1 MTDTPMSAAPVPGP
15 AGPSPAVP
23 STVSGGAQIFDR
35 GYRRYAGERTGMA
48 GAVRTLVRH
57 SLRHALGLGR
67 AARFKIVPV
76 GVILMAYLPAFVFI
90 GAAALI
96 PVNTEDF
103 LPTYAG
109 YYGFVAATIYLLAG
123 FVSPELLCADRRT
136 GLLGVYLASPLNRPF
151 YLIGKAIAVF
161 ILLLA
166 VTLGPPLLM
175 LIAFSL
181 QNLGPDGFGNWI
193 ETLVKILI
201 SSAVLGILYTAVS
214 MAIAATTDRIAVA
227 TATTLAIIPGSAIV
241 TDVLVGE
248 ADVDPAFRLAN
259 LLFLPRAL
267 IFRIH
272 GESGGWPTGEN
283 PTWTLTLAWLLWTGA
298 AVGWIWF
305 RYRRLLVRR

>member
-1 MTDTPMSAAPVPGP
+1 MTDAAPPG
-15 AGPSPAVP
+15 APSPTGA
-23 STVSGGAQIFDR
+23 AQIFDR
-35 GYRRYAGERTGMA
+35 GYRRYTGERTGVS

-76 GVILMAYLPAFVFI
+76 GVILMAYLPAAVFV

-151 YLIGKAIAVF
+151 YLVGKAIAVF
-161 ILLLA
+161 VLLLA

-181 QNLGPDGFGNWI
+181 QNLGPDGFANWI
-193 ETLVKILI
+193 GTLVKILI

-214 MAIAATTDRIAVA
+214 MAVAATTDRTAVA

-241 TDVLVGE
+241 TDVLVGQ
-248 ADVDPAFRLAN
+248 ADVDPLFRLAN

-272 GESGGWPTGEN
+272 GETGGWPGTEN
-283 PTWTLTLAWLLWTGA
+283 PT
-298 AVGWIWF
+298 
-305 RYRRLLVRR
+305 

>member
-1 MTDTPMSAAPVPGP
+1 MTDAAPP
-15 AGPSPAVP
+15 AGSSPVGPSSPGP
-23 STVSGGAQIFDR
+23 STVGGAQIFDR
-35 GYRRYAGERTGMA
+35 GYRRYTGERTGMS
-48 GAVRTLVRH
+48 GSVRTLVRH

-67 AARFKIVPV
+67 AARFKVVPV
-76 GVILMAYLPAFVFI
+76 GVILMAYLPAAVFV

-151 YLIGKAIAVF
+151 YLVGKAIAVF

-181 QNLGPDGFGNWI
+181 QNLGPDGFGNWMG
-193 ETLVKILI
+193 TLAKILI
-201 SSAVLGILYTAVS
+201 SSAVLGVLYTAVS

-227 TATTLAIIPGSAIV
+227 TATTLAVIPGSAIV
-241 TDVLVGE
+241 TDVLVEG
-248 ADVDPAFRLAN
+248 ADVDPVVHLAN

-272 GESGGWPTGEN
+272 GETGGWSPSDN
-283 PTWTLTLAWLLWTGA
+283 PTWTLTLAWLAWTGA
-298 AVGWIWF
+298 AVAWIWL